1 MLLNFDFPD
10 AKNAFSNHSNEQ
22 QCNDIFSKNI
32 RKQRTNH
39 TNGNTSLFKIY
50 LYIKLKVCRIKHLTG
65 LPKYIMILMKNFLKK
80 MTKVLLALCR
90 IKLYQNNVFSHENRK
105 SKKTDCSNILF
116 HYAWNVF
123 DA

>member
-1 MLLNFDFPD
+1 MASNFMV
-10 AKNAFSNHSNEQ
+10 
-22 QCNDIFSKNI
+22 
-32 RKQRTNH
+32 
-39 TNGNTSLFKIY
+39 Y
-50 LYIKLKVCRIKHLTG
+50 LYVKHKVWKCRIKHLTG
-65 LPKYIMILMKNFLKK
+65 LPKYIMILMKNLLKK

-105 SKKTDCSNILF
+105 GKKTDCSNILF